1 MPARRKTITEVQ
13 AEMPDEILVL
23 KYENAHSMTVKYEC
37 GHVGSGVEAGN
48 LRRGHRCGQCYGSKR
63 KTIPEVQA
71 EMPDEILVLKYEGIQ
86 AVTVLGTCGHVR
98 TAEWSDLREGS
109 RCGKCYGNAPKGVLE
124 YQAEFDDLLV
134 LKVENTDAVTVK
146 GACSHVW
153 TTTASRLRKGSR
165 CAKCASYG
173 YNPGKPAWLYFMER
187 PGEMQ
192 VGITNHPDQ
201 RLATHAR
208 EGWQLVE
215 MDGPHCG
222 QEIVDREAAIRKH
235 LKTNNL
241 LVEGKKE
248 NWLTSVWSPHSLAA
262 IEDAARQLVAA

>member
-1 MPARRKTITEVQ
+1 MSKRKTILEVQ
-13 AEMPDEILVL
+13 AEFPDVLVL
-23 KYENAHSMTVKYEC
+23 KYENS
-37 GHVGSGVEAGN
+37 
-48 LRRGHRCGQCYGSKR
+48 
-63 KTIPEVQA
+63 
-71 EMPDEILVLKYEGIQ
+71 Q
-86 AVTVLGTCGHVR
+86 AVTVLGACGHTWVA
-98 TAEWSDLREGS
+98 TARDLRKGV
-109 RCGKCYGNAPKGVLE
+109 RCAKCYGNAPKGVLE
-124 YQAEFDDLLV
+124 YQAEFPDLLV
-134 LKVENTDAVTVK
+134 LKVENAAAVTVK

-153 TTTASRLRKGSR
+153 TTMASDLRKGHRCAKCSGYAPKGVLEYQAEFDDVIVLRVEGSRNITVKYECTHVAKTTADTLRKGCR

-222 QEIVDREAAIRKH
+222 QEIVDRETAIRKH
-235 LKTNNL
+235 LRENSL
-241 LVEGKKE
+241 LIEGTRE
-248 NWLTSVWSPHSLAA
+248 NWATAMWSPHSLAA
-262 IEDAARQLVAA
+262 IEQAARQLVAA